1 MTDLEKTL
9 HASVNTAEAWQ
20 HVEKLSTIERL
31 AGTPAE
37 KQAVDYIMG
46 KLAAYGVPTELHEFE
61 SFVSY
66 PLESTLEILSPER
79 LTIPCRPRAFAA
91 STPPSGIEAE
101 VVYIPTDADHST
113 RSTMIFAQ
121 AGRSED
127 YAQYDVTGKI
137 VLTTA
142 GGPDGLKRAQDHGAI
157 GHCHMWPSGEDV
169 IHEMIVSSIWGTPT
183 PESAERLVKIP
194 SISIKRADGER
205 IKALCARG
213 PVRARITANVYIG
226 WKKVLLPVA
235 TIDAPGKSAAFMLVG
250 GHHCSWYVGTTDNAT
265 GDACLLEMARVL
277 YQNRRS
283 LRRSV
288 RIAWWPSHSQG
299 RYAGSTWYADYA
311 YADLRRNCIA
321 YLGIDSPGVKGA
333 EVWDCRYNHAEVER
347 FMDALMREVTGQEP
361 NIRRPL
367 KAGDQSFWGIGMPSL
382 GAYRMLPAD
391 APLRANVGGSGGGYW
406 WHSPDDTIDK
416 GDPAVLASDTQLY
429 LSIVGRL
436 CSAETLPFDFVTAAN
451 DFIKTLDAISQA
463 AGSHLDLAPA
473 SAAAHE
479 FEAAARAMHGS
490 AATAKGASVDALN
503 RGLMELS
510 RIINPV
516 LYTMSGDH
524 DQDPALQLPMLP
536 ALQDARRLPH
546 LDPAGNDYGFLR
558 TRLVRERNRV
568 QDALQRATEAAQ
580 RIVEA
585 CA

>member
-299 RYAGSTWYADYA
+299 RYAGSTWYADHA

-536 ALQDARRLPH
+536 ALQDAHRLPH